1 MSRPQ
6 LESERVPSMA
16 HPDPS
21 LPSDVCLLLRAH
33 AEQRWLSREVIP
45 VLRQLQTREHL
56 PEEQVGAALAYLE
69 VIWVEAQQ
77 RAKET
82 DAAAAHLGER
92 SSEQTQLSRK
102 ASRYHGSVKNLREVA
117 SGRVSALLDPL
128 PAPMR
133 TAVEH

>member
-1 MSRPQ
+1 MP
-6 LESERVPSMA
+6 
-16 HPDPS
+16 HPDPP

-56 PEEQVGAALAYLE
+56 PEEQIGAALAYLE

-82 DAAAAHLGER
+82 DAAAIHLGER
-92 SSEQTQLSRK
+92 SSEQTPLTGK
-102 ASRYHGSVKNLREVA
+102 ASRYHHAVKNLREVA
-117 SGRVSALLDPL
+117 RGRVSVLLDPL

-133 TAVEH
+133 TAVER

>member
-1 MSRPQ
+1 
-6 LESERVPSMA
+6 MA

-82 DAAAAHLGER
+82 DAAAVHLGE
-92 SSEQTQLSRK
+92 SSTEQLSGK
-102 ASRYHGSVKNLREVA
+102 ASRYHHAVRNLREVA
-117 SGRVSALLDPL
+117 SGRVSVLLDPL
-128 PAPMR
+128 PAPMH